1 MSLVKEYCSEESLK
15 KSGLFENL
23 KVVRLLNKLD
33 KSDAASEFD
42 EMALVGIISTQI
54 IYKIFIEDFRYNYTE
69 SDTFDQF
76 FDYRSV
82 NEKLTKVV

>member
-23 KVVRLLNKLD
+23 KVVRLINKLD

-54 IYKIFIEDFRYNYTE
+54 MLTRFSWQGDFLRMKKAIYT
-69 SDTFDQF
+69 
-76 FDYRSV
+76 
-82 NEKLTKVV
+82 LA